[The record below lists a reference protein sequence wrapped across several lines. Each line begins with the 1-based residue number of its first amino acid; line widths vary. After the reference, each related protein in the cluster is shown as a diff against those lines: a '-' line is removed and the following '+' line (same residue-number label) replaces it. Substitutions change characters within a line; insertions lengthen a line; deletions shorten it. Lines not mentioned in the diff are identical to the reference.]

1 MSRALLVCGKA
12 RRERLWRSGGFMTL
26 RVAGAYL
33 QGLSLQMEAQRS
45 LQDMSGSMLNLS
57 YELWMRIFGFLSLQ
71 EQVRVMSVSKV

>member
-1 MSRALLVCGKA
+1 
-12 RRERLWRSGGFMTL
+12 
-26 RVAGAYL
+26 
-33 QGLSLQMEAQRS
+33 MEAQRS